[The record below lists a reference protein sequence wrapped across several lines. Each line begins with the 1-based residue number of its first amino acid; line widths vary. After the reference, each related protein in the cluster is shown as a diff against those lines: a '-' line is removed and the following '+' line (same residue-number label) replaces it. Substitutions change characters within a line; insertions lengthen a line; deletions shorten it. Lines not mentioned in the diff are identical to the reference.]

1 MFQTFSWQRLMRRF
15 AVGFMI
21 SMLAL
26 LIVGG
31 TASLGTPQV
40 TVEAQEATEAVVA
53 EEPAAP
59 PAPVSTI
66 RDEQTTMLE
75 RVWCFGGLFGLI
87 GISFL
92 LSNNRK
98 QVPWRLVAIGT
109 ALQIAFAVL
118 ILKTPFGGP
127 VFAATGEVFGRL
139 LGFTSAGANLLFGF
153 NPSFLATFAFGVLP
167 TIIFFSS
174 LMAVLY
180 YIGVMQ
186 WVVRQVAWAMRKTM
200 KTSGSETLSAA
211 ANIFVG
217 QTEAPLLIKPYV
229 ATMTQSELMAVM
241 VGGFATVAGGV
252 MAMYIAMLTPF
263 FPDIAGHL
271 LAASVM
277 SAPAALVTAK
287 IMHPE
292 TEVSPTAGEV
302 KIEVPQT
309 DANVIDAA
317 ARGASEGM
325 QLAINVAAMLL
336 AFVALIAMVNFI
348 FAMPSYVQ
356 HGMALQAYV
365 ADLMAAGVTLPTD
378 LASCGADLSAV
389 PMEARAAC
397 LAELQAAFP
406 EVQAG
411 STWGVFTLERLMGFL
426 FAPLALMMGVPWSD
440 CLYVGE
446 LLGSKTVL
454 NEFIAYQRLSV
465 LVTDPVAQLHQRSVV
480 IASYALCG
488 FANFASI
495 AIQLGGIG
503 SIAPERREDLARLG
517 MRAMI
522 GGSIAGFM
530 TACIAGALL

>member
-40 TVEAQEATEAVVA
+40 TVEAQEATAEVAAEA
-53 EEPAAP
+53 PAAP
-59 PAPVSTI
+59 AAPVSTI
-66 RDEQTTMLE
+66 RQDQTTMLE

-98 QVPWRLVAIGT
+98 QVPWRLVGIGT

-180 YIGVMQ
+180 YVGVMQ

-229 ATMTQSELMAVM
+229 STMTQSELMAVM

-336 AFVALIAMVNFI
+336 AFVALIAMINFI
-348 FAMPSYVQ
+348 FAMPSYMQ

-365 ADLMAAGVTLPTD
+365 ADLLAAGVTLPAD
-378 LASCGADLSAV
+378 LASCGANLAAV
-389 PMEARAAC
+389 EMESRAAC
-397 LAELQAAFP
+397 LAELQAVFP

-465 LVTDPVAQLHQRSVV
+465 LVTDPAAQLHQRSVV

>member
-1 MFQTFSWQRLMRRF
+1 
-15 AVGFMI
+15 
-21 SMLAL
+21 
-26 LIVGG
+26 
-31 TASLGTPQV
+31 
-40 TVEAQEATEAVVA
+40 
-53 EEPAAP
+53 
-59 PAPVSTI
+59 
-66 RDEQTTMLE
+66 
-75 RVWCFGGLFGLI
+75 
-87 GISFL
+87 
-92 LSNNRK
+92 
-98 QVPWRLVAIGT
+98 
-109 ALQIAFAVL
+109 
-118 ILKTPFGGP
+118 
-127 VFAATGEVFGRL
+127 
-139 LGFTSAGANLLFGF
+139 
-153 NPSFLATFAFGVLP
+153 
-167 TIIFFSS
+167 
-174 LMAVLY
+174 
-180 YIGVMQ
+180 
-186 WVVRQVAWAMRKTM
+186 
-200 KTSGSETLSAA
+200 
-211 ANIFVG
+211 
-217 QTEAPLLIKPYV
+217 
-229 ATMTQSELMAVM
+229 MAVM

-302 KIEVPQT
+302 TIEVPQT

-336 AFVALIAMVNFI
+336 AFVALIAMINFI
-348 FAMPSYVQ
+348 FAMPSYMQ

-365 ADLMAAGVTLPTD
+365 ADLLAAGVTLPAD
-378 LASCGADLSAV
+378 LASCGANLAAV
-389 PMEARAAC
+389 EMESRAAC
-397 LAELQAAFP
+397 LAELQAVFP

-465 LVTDPVAQLHQRSVV
+465 LVTDPAAQLHQRSVV